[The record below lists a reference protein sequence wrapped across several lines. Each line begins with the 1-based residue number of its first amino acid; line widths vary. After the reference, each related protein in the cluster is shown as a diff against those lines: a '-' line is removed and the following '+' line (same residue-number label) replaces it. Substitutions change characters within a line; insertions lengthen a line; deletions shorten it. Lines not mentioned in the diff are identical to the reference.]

1 MNKELL
7 KDNAELTNDIK
18 RFRGLKNSQRKYLQH
33 HGCRLKVLL
42 PVDPPKNK
50 VMPLTSTT
58 WEKDTTGRVASW
70 SAPSNNCSGST
81 LQNVVDQAQTTV
93 DGRLLEQLV
102 DLVAETDVLGE
113 NSTLV
118 LRGNIAFIN
127 ETDVSLWLGNTNLR
141 EISRDADSEAPSCEP
156 WLEGLDRSELNS
168 SLSFAT
174 HSVPLLGASR
184 LQQTTEKLTASA
196 AVLDCST
203 FSDVFQPDALEI
215 LRGVPVSASPHFF
228 VPCDIPTA
236 SDSVTFSAD
245 LPTDISAMMT
255 LYDVSADDDISLA

>member
-50 VMPLTSTT
+50 VTPLTSTT
-58 WEKDTTGRVASW
+58 WEKDTTGKMGSW
-70 SAPSNNCSGST
+70 SAPTNNSSGST
-81 LQNVVDQAQTTV
+81 LQNVVAQAQTAV

-127 ETDVSLWLGNTNLR
+127 ETDVNLWLGNTNFR
-141 EISRDADSEAPSCEP
+141 EISRDAGSEVPSCEP

-203 FSDVFQPDALEI
+203 FNDVFQPDAFEI